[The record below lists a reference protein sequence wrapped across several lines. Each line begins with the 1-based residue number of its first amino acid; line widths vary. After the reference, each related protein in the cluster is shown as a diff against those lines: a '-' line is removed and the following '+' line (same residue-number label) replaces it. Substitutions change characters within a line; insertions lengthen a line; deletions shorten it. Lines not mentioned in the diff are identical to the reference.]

1 MQPVRI
7 SRDKHPVS
15 RSNISKNALTVLYGL
30 KKAGFEACL
39 VGGGVRDLLAGF
51 EPKDFDIATDARP
64 EQVRDLFRNCRLIG
78 KRFRLAHVRFG
89 REIIEVATY
98 RADHDKAKSADQ
110 AVTHNQ
116 QILRDNVFGNRD
128 EDASRRDF
136 SVNALYYDIA
146 DFSIIDYF
154 GGVDDIH
161 NRQIRMIGDPAPR
174 YREDPVRL
182 LRAVRL
188 AAKLGFS
195 IEAKTAE
202 PIAELGPLLDGIP
215 RSRLFD
221 EMVKLFQSG
230 HSTQSLAMLREYDL
244 LQHLLLRPD
253 PLDSEE
259 QQVAELAMVDS
270 DQRFQ
275 DGKSVAPFF
284 SFAALLWP
292 LRQSIIRDEQN
303 NFNDPHALHSYASHR
318 ALTDQQHLLPIPK
331 RVSQPMMEIWNLQD
345 RFERRVGKKPVKLLH
360 HPRFRAA
367 YDFLLLR
374 TRAAAD
380 QVNNQ
385 SGTLPEL
392 AQWWT
397 DFQHADAAARD
408 TMTRP
413 RAKPQRRRRKNQ
425 AHA

>member
-1 MQPVRI
+1 M
-7 SRDKHPVS
+7 
-15 RSNISKNALTVLYGL
+15 
-30 KKAGFEACL
+30 
-39 VGGGVRDLLAGF
+39 RDLLAGF

-110 AVTHNQ
+110 AVTRNQ

-136 SVNALYYDIA
+136 SVNALYYDID

-154 GGVDDIH
+154 GGVDDIR
-161 NRQIRMIGDPAPR
+161 NRQIRMIGDPVPR

-195 IEAKTAE
+195 IEAKTAG

-230 HSTQSLAMLREYDL
+230 HSTQSLAMLRQYDL

-259 QQVAELAMVDS
+259 QLVAELAMVDS
-270 DQRFQ
+270 DERFQ

-303 NFNDPHALHSYASHR
+303 NFNDAHALHSYASHR

-374 TRAAAD
+374 TRAATD
-380 QVNNQ
+380 RVNNQ

-397 DFQHADAAARD
+397 DFQNADAATRD

-413 RAKPQRRRRKNQ
+413 RSKPQRRRRKNK